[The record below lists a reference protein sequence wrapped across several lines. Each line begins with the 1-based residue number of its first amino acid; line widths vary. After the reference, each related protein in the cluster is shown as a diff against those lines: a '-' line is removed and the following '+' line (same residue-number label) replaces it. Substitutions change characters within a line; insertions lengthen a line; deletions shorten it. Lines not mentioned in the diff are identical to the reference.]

1 MLLAAATDLELGP
14 LLDLLEARPSA
25 HAPHPGGAAGWPR
38 LRHGAI
44 DGQLVDVVTT
54 GVGKANAAAA
64 TALAIERTRPRA
76 VLLCGIGGA
85 YRGAGLAVGDVALA
99 TAEVHLDTG
108 VGFGEA
114 WRGMD
119 ELGFAL
125 VEGPPARFNRFDLDD
140 ARVRALARRLGVH
153 ACTFGTAEAV
163 TADAIQAEALQ
174 RRHGVCVESME
185 GAAAAQVA
193 LALGVPFLEVRGI
206 SNEVGDRERDRW
218 DVPAAVRNACRA
230 ARTLLTWDV

>member
-1 MLLAAATDLELGP
+1 M
-14 LLDLLEARPSA
+14 
-25 HAPHPGGAAGWPR
+25 
-38 LRHGAI
+38 RHGAI
-44 DGQLVDVVTT
+44 DGQLVDIVTT

-64 TALAIERTRPRA
+64 TALAIARTRPRA

-99 TAEVHLDTG
+99 VAEVHLDSG

-119 ELGFAL
+119 ELGFPL
-125 VEGPPARFNRFDLDD
+125 VEGPPARFNRLDLD
-140 ARVRALARRLGVH
+140 AERVRALARRLGVR
-153 ACTFGTAEAV
+153 ACAFGTAEAV
-163 TADAIQAEALQ
+163 TADAVQAEALQ

-193 LALGVPFLEVRGI
+193 LALGIPFVELRGV
-206 SNEVGDRERDRW
+206 SNEVGDRDRTRW
-218 DVPAAVRNACRA
+218 DVPRAVRNACQA
-230 ARTLLTWDV
+230 TRTLLPWVA